1 MKKFKFILLITVLMG
16 CSDLEEKVFSEISP
30 SNFYNNADESN
41 VAVTSIYNSYNRTIG
56 LYDFGMSTLASCPS
70 PKLQQRV
77 WWRRMYSNYTTT
89 SSDTQA
95 LPRVWNAFYQGI
107 FRANTVINELE
118 NINFEEDD
126 NKRIEHIAEAK
137 WLRAWSF
144 FNLVQLFG
152 AVPLP
157 LSPAATVED
166 AQLPRTPIED
176 VYQQI
181 ILDLEAAEAHL
192 PTNKR
197 PESEIG
203 RPIRATATFLL
214 AKVYLTMAGFPLQDN
229 AKLSLAQTKIQ
240 EVINLEGTSQGY
252 ELLESYEEAIR
263 LDNNAERIF
272 AIQQTQSEAGQGTA
286 FSHVMGAE
294 KRFPSPY
301 GQYHVGFTEDFYFE
315 FDDTDERRDVT
326 MISSYTDRDGV
337 YKDWFGTASDG
348 EDGSP
353 WNRRYGIFQNKYV
366 DFDQSCCDGDP
377 DMIVYRYSDA
387 LLMAAEIENNLNGPT
402 TTAYN
407 FLNRVRLRANASEAP
422 TGMSQLEFA
431 EYVYQERFKELSL
444 EFQEIYDIR
453 RLGKVEE
460 VLNMHPENI
469 IWEPTYTPYN
479 PNFDLWPLPIDEINA
494 NPNLEQNPGW

>member
-294 KRFPSPY
+294 KK
-301 GQYHVGFTEDFYFE
+301 
-315 FDDTDERRDVT
+315 
-326 MISSYTDRDGV
+326 ISLSIWPISC
-337 YKDWFGTASDG
+337 WF
-348 EDGSP
+348 
-353 WNRRYGIFQNKYV
+353 
-366 DFDQSCCDGDP
+366 
-377 DMIVYRYSDA
+377 
-387 LLMAAEIENNLNGPT
+387 
-402 TTAYN
+402 
-407 FLNRVRLRANASEAP
+407 
-422 TGMSQLEFA
+422 
-431 EYVYQERFKELSL
+431 
-444 EFQEIYDIR
+444 
-453 RLGKVEE
+453 
-460 VLNMHPENI
+460 H
-469 IWEPTYTPYN
+469 
-479 PNFDLWPLPIDEINA
+479 
-494 NPNLEQNPGW
+494 